1 MHRRYTGTCVL
12 ESAKFF
18 KLRRD
23 AAVISSTKSARAIS
37 PGCMIQARYVIVVT
51 SQPVVIPYSRFEVHA
66 LIKLSP
72 LPHLRFLTLRP
83 LPRPESDEHL
93 SSTRPFRLVLL
104 SLPRVSIVVAGA
116 CVCARHLPPSQC
128 RYGIPLFPS
137 SAVYS
142 AGLHVFQYPS
152 ATGLATD
159 TRQNRPLAH
168 GLFVSGGS

>member
-1 MHRRYTGTCVL
+1 MQIIVSTLQKLPFARSLSNFCVLSFHVKLFVLEANDGKRCVISISGSSVHRRYTGTCVL

-93 SSTRPFRLVLL
+93 SSTRLFRPVLF
-104 SLPRVSIVVAGA
+104 S
-116 CVCARHLPPSQC
+116 
-128 RYGIPLFPS
+128 
-137 SAVYS
+137 
-142 AGLHVFQYPS
+142 
-152 ATGLATD
+152 
-159 TRQNRPLAH
+159 
-168 GLFVSGGS
+168 